1 VENNLLL
8 SYTIL
13 SLFFFGRSYTMSYF
27 SFLGGRHHKSKEPT
41 SHDNKAVSFPITL
54 KKKEQEKKR
63 KEKAISWS
71 LLSPLNSQINNCVS
85 GDLDWT

>member
-1 VENNLLL
+1 
-8 SYTIL
+8 
-13 SLFFFGRSYTMSYF
+13 MSYF

-41 SHDNKAVSFPITL
+41 SHDNKAVSFPIDHL
-54 KKKEQEKKR
+54 KRKKKKKRKKKRKEKR
-63 KEKAISWS
+63 KEKAISWT